1 MNDLSTAILNLPSLV
16 SRAADQ
22 LAEAKTSAEV
32 LEAKTTA
39 GVAYDAAKSAGRIAR
54 KKAAHDDLM
63 QKIYRSQAQ
72 CVIIEGEAQ
81 ARLADEYDLAQEK
94 GEVQKAGRDRKSNII
109 VAAHDN
115 DIKPSTADLG
125 LTRDQIYQ
133 ARKVRDVLREDPTAI
148 EDKVNALV
156 EQGLEPTKAA
166 IREQLLHALENPK
179 AFSSNHKPEKKHVV
193 SEGYNDLVSFAGLCR
208 DLGNWDVATTAK
220 YKNDKMQGAV
230 DRLQGK
236 VDAAIENLK
245 KYKEIYDGTL

>member
-32 LEAKTTA
+32 LEAKATA

-54 KKAAHDDLM
+54 MKEAHDDLI

-81 ARLADEYDLAQEK
+81 ARLADEYDAAQER
-94 GEVQKAGRDRKSNII
+94 GEVAKLGSNQHRDEGVVVSN
-109 VAAHDN
+109 
-115 DIKPSTADLG
+115 TLG
-125 LTRDQIYQ
+125 LRRDQIHEM
-133 ARKVRDVLREDPTAI
+133 RKVRDVLRKDPTAI

-166 IREQLLHALENPK
+166 IREQLQQALKNPS
-179 AFSSNHKPEKKHVV
+179 AFSGNQKPEKKHVV
-193 SEGYNDLVSFAGLCR
+193 SEGYNDLASFIGICR
-208 DLGNWDVATTAK
+208 ELADWDVETTAK
-220 YKNDKMQGAV
+220 YKNDEMQGAV
-230 DRLQGK
+230 NHLQGK
-236 VDAAIENLK
+236 VDAAILNLK
-245 KYKEIYDGTL
+245 KYKEIYNDSQ

>member
-1 MNDLSTAILNLPSLV
+1 MNKNLPEILNLPSLV

-54 KKAAHDDLM
+54 MKEAHDDLI

-94 GEVQKAGRDRKSNII
+94 GEVATAGQPKKSIVQSSDNTLKAD
-109 VAAHDN
+109 
-115 DIKPSTADLG
+115 DLG
-125 LTRDQIYQ
+125 ISRQRMQ
-133 ARKVRDVLREDPTAI
+133 EMRKVRDVLREDPTAI

-193 SEGYNDLVSFAGLCR
+193 SADYTDLASFSGLC
-208 DLGNWDVATTAK
+208 DDISEWDVAKTAK

-245 KYKEIYDGTL
+245 KYKEIYDAAH

>member
-1 MNDLSTAILNLPSLV
+1 MNDLSTETLNLPSLV

-54 KKAAHDDLM
+54 MKEAHDDLI

-94 GEVQKAGRDRKSNII
+94 GEVQKAGQPKKSN
-109 VAAHDN
+109 VAGHDN
-115 DIKPSTADLG
+115 TLKTADLG

-133 ARKVRDVLREDPTAI
+133 ARKVRDVLRENPTAI

-166 IREQLLHALENPK
+166 IREQLQQALKNPS
-179 AFSSNHKPEKKHVV
+179 AFSGNQKPEKKHVV
-193 SEGYNDLVSFAGLCR
+193 SEGYNDLASFIGICR
-208 DLGNWDVATTAK
+208 ELADWDVETTAK
-220 YKNDKMQGAV
+220 YKNDEMQGAV
-230 DRLQGK
+230 NHLQGK
-236 VDAAIENLK
+236 VDAAILNLK
-245 KYKEIYDGTL
+245 KYKEIYNDSQ

>member
-1 MNDLSTAILNLPSLV
+1 MNNLSTAILNLPSLV
-16 SRAADQ
+16 SEAADQ

-54 KKAAHDDLM
+54 MKEAHDDLI

-72 CVIIEGEAQ
+72 CVIIQGEAQ
-81 ARLADEYDLAQEK
+81 ARLADEYDAAQER
-94 GEVQKAGRDRKSNII
+94 GEVAKRGWESGVDKHNITT
-109 VAAHDN
+109 A
-115 DIKPSTADLG
+115 ADLG
-125 LTRDQIYQ
+125 LRRDQIHE
-133 ARKVRDVLREDPTAI
+133 ARKVRDVLRKDPAAI

-193 SEGYNDLVSFAGLCR
+193 SEDYTDLASFSGLC
-208 DLGNWDVATTAK
+208 DDIAEWDVAKTAK
-220 YKNDKMQGAV
+220 YKNDKMQGPIN
-230 DRLQGK
+230 RLQGK

-245 KYKEIYDGTL
+245 KYRKIYDAAH

>member
-16 SRAADQ
+16 SEAADQ

-54 KKAAHDDLM
+54 MKEAHDDLI

-94 GEVQKAGRDRKSNII
+94 GEVAKAGQPKKSN
-109 VAAHDN
+109 VAGHDN
-115 DIKPSTADLG
+115 TLKTADLG

-166 IREQLLHALENPK
+166 IREQLLHALENPS
-179 AFSSNHKPEKKHVV
+179 AFSGNQKPEKKHVV
-193 SEGYNDLVSFAGLCR
+193 SEGYNDLASFIGICR
-208 DLGNWDVATTAK
+208 ELADWDVETTAK
-220 YKNDKMQGAV
+220 YKNDEMQGAV
-230 DRLQGK
+230 NHLQGK
-236 VDAAIENLK
+236 VDAAILNLK
-245 KYKEIYDGTL
+245 KYKEIYNDSQ

>member
-1 MNDLSTAILNLPSLV
+1 MNDLSTEILNLPSLV

-81 ARLADEYDLAQEK
+81 ARLADEYDAAQER
-94 GEVQKAGRDRKSNII
+94 GEVAKVGKRKKDIVPEGNNII
-109 VAAHDN
+109 
-115 DIKPSTADLG
+115 PTTADLG
-125 LTRDQIYQ
+125 LSRKQIHE

-179 AFSSNHKPEKKHVV
+179 AYNSDSKPEKKHVV
-193 SEGYNDLVSFAGLCR
+193 SEDYTDLASFSGLC
-208 DLGNWDVATTAK
+208 DDIAEWDVAKTAK
-220 YKNDKMQGAV
+220 YKNDKMQGPIN
-230 DRLQGK
+230 RLQGK

-245 KYKEIYDGTL
+245 KYRKIYNGS

>member
-54 KKAAHDDLM
+54 MKEAHDDLI

-94 GEVQKAGRDRKSNII
+94 GEVATAGQPKKSI
-109 VAAHDN
+109 VQSSDN
-115 DIKPSTADLG
+115 TLKTDDLG
-125 LTRDQIYQ
+125 ISRQRMQ
-133 ARKVRDVLREDPTAI
+133 EMRKVRDVLREDPTAI

-179 AFSSNHKPEKKHVV
+179 AFSSDVKPEKKHVV

>member
-39 GVAYDAAKSAGRIAR
+39 SVAYDAAKSAGRIAR
-54 KKAAHDDLM
+54 MKEAHDDLI

-81 ARLADEYDLAQEK
+81 ARLADEYDAAQER
-94 GEVQKAGRDRKSNII
+94 GEVAKRGWESGVDKHNITT
-109 VAAHDN
+109 A
-115 DIKPSTADLG
+115 ADLG
-125 LTRDQIYQ
+125 LRRDQIHE
-133 ARKVRDVLREDPTAI
+133 ARKVRNLLRENPTAI
-148 EDKVNALV
+148 EDKVNELA
-156 EQGLEPTKAA
+156 ERGLEPTKAA
-166 IREQLLHALENPK
+166 IREQLLYALENPK
-179 AFSSNHKPEKKHVV
+179 AFSGNQKPEKKHVV

-245 KYKEIYDGTL
+245 KYKEIYDAGR

>member
-94 GEVQKAGRDRKSNII
+94 GEVQKAGGDRVSILADHENGLL
-109 VAAHDN
+109 AA
-115 DIKPSTADLG
+115 DIG
-125 LTRDQIYQ
+125 LTHDQIYQ

-179 AFSSNHKPEKKHVV
+179 AYNSDSKPEKKHVV
-193 SEGYNDLVSFAGLCR
+193 SEDYTDLASFSGLC
-208 DLGNWDVATTAK
+208 DDIAEWDVAKTAK
-220 YKNDKMQGAV
+220 YKNDKMQGPIN
-230 DRLQGK
+230 RLQGK

-245 KYKEIYDGTL
+245 KYRKIYNGS

>member
-94 GEVQKAGRDRKSNII
+94 GEVQKAGGARNFINQVSVNE
-109 VAAHDN
+109 
-115 DIKPSTADLG
+115 IKPSASDLG
-125 LTRDQIYQ
+125 ISQQRMVEM
-133 ARKVRDVLREDPTAI
+133 RKVRDVLRKDPAAI

-166 IREQLLHALENPK
+166 IREQLLHRLENPK
-179 AFSSNHKPEKKHVV
+179 ARNLYTMPKKKHVV
-193 SEGYNDLVSFAGLCR
+193 SEDYTDLASFSGLC
-208 DLGNWDVATTAK
+208 DDIAEWDVAKTAK
-220 YKNDKMQGAV
+220 YKNDKMQGPIN
-230 DRLQGK
+230 RLQGK

-245 KYKEIYDGTL
+245 KYKEIYDAAH

>member
-54 KKAAHDDLM
+54 MKEAHDDLI

-94 GEVQKAGRDRKSNII
+94 GEVQKAGGARNFILADHENE
-109 VAAHDN
+109 
-115 DIKPSTADLG
+115 IKPSAADIG
-125 LTRDQIYQ
+125 LTHDQIYQ

-179 AFSSNHKPEKKHVV
+179 AFSSNQKPEKKHVV
-193 SEGYNDLVSFAGLCR
+193 SADYTDLASFSGLC
-208 DLGNWDVATTAK
+208 DDIAEWDVAKTAK
-220 YKNDKMQGAV
+220 YKNDKMQGPIN
-230 DRLQGK
+230 RLQGK

-245 KYKEIYDGTL
+245 KYRKIYNGS

>member
-54 KKAAHDDLM
+54 MKEAHDDLI

-94 GEVQKAGRDRKSNII
+94 GEVATAGQPKKSII
-109 VAAHDN
+109 RGLDN
-115 DIKPSTADLG
+115 TLSPVDLG
-125 LTRDQIYQ
+125 ISPQRMHE
-133 ARKVRDVLREDPTAI
+133 ARKVRDVLRKDPTAI

-179 AFSSNHKPEKKHVV
+179 AFSGNQKPEKKHVV
-193 SEGYNDLVSFAGLCR
+193 SEDYTDLASFSGLC
-208 DLGNWDVATTAK
+208 DDIAEWDVAKTAK
-220 YKNDKMQGAV
+220 YKNDKMQGPIN
-230 DRLQGK
+230 RLQGK

-245 KYKEIYDGTL
+245 KYRKIYNGS

>member
-54 KKAAHDDLM
+54 MKEAHDDLI

-81 ARLADEYDLAQEK
+81 ARLADEYDLAQERD
-94 GEVQKAGRDRKSNII
+94 EIQKHGGARNFKFPDQKLEIT
-109 VAAHDN
+109 
-115 DIKPSTADLG
+115 PSPDVG
-125 LTRDQIYQ
+125 LTPKQIHE
-133 ARKVRDVLREDPTAI
+133 ARKVRDVLRKDPTAI

-179 AFSSNHKPEKKHVV
+179 AFSSDVKPEKKHVV
-193 SEGYNDLVSFAGLCR
+193 SEGYNDLALFSGLCR

>member
-39 GVAYDAAKSAGRIAR
+39 SVAYDAAKSAGRIAR
-54 KKAAHDDLM
+54 MKEAHDDLI

-81 ARLADEYDLAQEK
+81 ARLADEYDAAQER
-94 GEVQKAGRDRKSNII
+94 GEVAKLGANQHRDEGVLAGN
-109 VAAHDN
+109 
-115 DIKPSTADLG
+115 TLG
-125 LTRDQIYQ
+125 LRRKQIHE
-133 ARKVRDVLREDPTAI
+133 ARKVRDVLRKDPTAI

-179 AFSSNHKPEKKHVV
+179 AFSSNQKPEKKHVV
-193 SEGYNDLVSFAGLCR
+193 SADYTDLASFSGLC
-208 DLGNWDVATTAK
+208 DDIAEWDVAKTAK
-220 YKNDKMQGAV
+220 YKNDKMQGPIN
-230 DRLQGK
+230 RLQGK

-245 KYKEIYDGTL
+245 KYRKIYNGS

>member
-1 MNDLSTAILNLPSLV
+1 M
-16 SRAADQ
+16 
-22 LAEAKTSAEV
+22 
-32 LEAKTTA
+32 
-39 GVAYDAAKSAGRIAR
+39 
-54 KKAAHDDLM
+54 
-63 QKIYRSQAQ
+63 
-72 CVIIEGEAQ
+72 
-81 ARLADEYDLAQEK
+81 
-94 GEVQKAGRDRKSNII
+94 
-109 VAAHDN
+109 
-115 DIKPSTADLG
+115 
-125 LTRDQIYQ
+125 
-133 ARKVRDVLREDPTAI
+133 RDVLRENPTAI

-179 AFSSNHKPEKKHVV
+179 AFSGNQKPEKKHVV

-245 KYKEIYDGTL
+245 KYKEIYDAAQ

>member
-54 KKAAHDDLM
+54 MKEAHDDLI
-63 QKIYRSQAQ
+63 QKIYMSQAQ

-94 GEVQKAGRDRKSNII
+94 GEVAKVGKRKKDII
-109 VAAHDN
+109 PEGN
-115 DIKPSTADLG
+115 NKISTIADLEISSK
-125 LTRDQIYQ
+125 QIHE
-133 ARKVRDVLREDPTAI
+133 ARKVRDVLRKDPTAI

-179 AFSSNHKPEKKHVV
+179 AYNSDSKPEKKHVV
-193 SEGYNDLVSFAGLCR
+193 SEDYTDLASFSGLC
-208 DLGNWDVATTAK
+208 DDIAEWDVAKTAK
-220 YKNDKMQGAV
+220 YKNDKMQGPIN
-230 DRLQGK
+230 RLQGK

-245 KYKEIYDGTL
+245 KYRKIYNGS

>member
-54 KKAAHDDLM
+54 MKEAHDDLI

-94 GEVQKAGRDRKSNII
+94 GEVQKAGGDRKSNII
-109 VAAHDN
+109 VQSSDN
-115 DIKPSTADLG
+115 DLKAADLG
-125 LTRDQIYQ
+125 ISRQRMQ
-133 ARKVRDVLREDPTAI
+133 EMRKVRDVLREDPTAI

-166 IREQLLHALENPK
+166 IREQLQQALKNPS
-179 AFSSNHKPEKKHVV
+179 AFSGNQKPEKKHVV
-193 SEGYNDLVSFAGLCR
+193 SEGYNDLASFIGICR
-208 DLGNWDVATTAK
+208 ELADWDVETTAK
-220 YKNDKMQGAV
+220 YKNDEMQGAV
-230 DRLQGK
+230 NHLQGK
-236 VDAAIENLK
+236 VDAAILNLK
-245 KYKEIYDGTL
+245 KYKEIYNDSQ

>member
-1 MNDLSTAILNLPSLV
+1 MNDLSTEILNLPSLV

-54 KKAAHDDLM
+54 MKEAHDDLI

-94 GEVQKAGRDRKSNII
+94 GEVQKAGGDRVTILADHENGLS
-109 VAAHDN
+109 AA
-115 DIKPSTADLG
+115 DIG
-125 LTRDQIYQ
+125 LTHDQIYQ

-148 EDKVNALV
+148 EDKVNALI

-166 IREQLLHALENPK
+166 IREQLQQALKNPS
-179 AFSSNHKPEKKHVV
+179 AFSGNQKPEKKHVV
-193 SEGYNDLVSFAGLCR
+193 SEGYNDLASLIGICR
-208 DLGNWDVATTAK
+208 ELADWDVETTAK
-220 YKNDKMQGAV
+220 YKNDEMQGAV
-230 DRLQGK
+230 NHLQGK
-236 VDAAIENLK
+236 VDAAILNLK
-245 KYKEIYDGTL
+245 KYKEIYDAAH

>member
-1 MNDLSTAILNLPSLV
+1 MNKNLPEILNLPSLV

-54 KKAAHDDLM
+54 MKEAHDDLI
-63 QKIYRSQAQ
+63 QKIYRCQAQ

-81 ARLADEYDLAQEK
+81 ARLADEYDLAQERD
-94 GEVQKAGRDRKSNII
+94 EIQKHGGARNFKFPDQKLEIT
-109 VAAHDN
+109 
-115 DIKPSTADLG
+115 PSPDVG
-125 LTRDQIYQ
+125 LTPKQIHE

-166 IREQLLHALENPK
+166 IREQLQQALKNPS
-179 AFSSNHKPEKKHVV
+179 AFSGNQKPEKKHVV
-193 SEGYNDLVSFAGLCR
+193 SEGYNDLASFIGICR
-208 DLGNWDVATTAK
+208 ELADWDVETTAK
-220 YKNDKMQGAV
+220 YKNDEMQGAV
-230 DRLQGK
+230 NHLQGK
-236 VDAAIENLK
+236 VDAAILNLK
-245 KYKEIYDGTL
+245 KYKEIYDAAH